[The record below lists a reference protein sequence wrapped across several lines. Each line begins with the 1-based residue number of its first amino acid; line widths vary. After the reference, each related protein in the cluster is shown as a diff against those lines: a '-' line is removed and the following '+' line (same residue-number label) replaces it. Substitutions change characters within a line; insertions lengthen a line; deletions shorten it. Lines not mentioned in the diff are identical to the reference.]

1 MSQAIEYQWGTLP
14 QFGTVKAKPMISP
27 RAKNARTC
35 NRTLD
40 GAKFAQTHE
49 HTIEIR
55 IKQNV
60 LSQSNESGIV

>member
-1 MSQAIEYQWGTLP
+1 MGHFAPIRNRESQAHDLAQGEECEDVQPDPG
-14 QFGTVKAKPMISP
+14 
-27 RAKNARTC
+27 C
-35 NRTLD
+35 
-40 GAKFAQTHE
+40 AKFAQTHE